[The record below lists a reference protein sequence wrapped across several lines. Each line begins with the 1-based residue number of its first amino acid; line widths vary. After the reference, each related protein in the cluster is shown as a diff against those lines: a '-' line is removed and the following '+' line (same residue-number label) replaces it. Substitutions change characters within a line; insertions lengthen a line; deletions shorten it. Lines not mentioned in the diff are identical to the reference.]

1 MDMYVAATLLCM
13 NMYVWTL
20 MLWTCMNMYVWTL
33 MCVSRHWLLAAYQ
46 QSWSGTNF
54 YIYFCWLWLL
64 LFLVF
69 TTAEEL
75 ALHEL
80 ATNQTQQDYDLAV
93 GNNASMWNVTPVNIG
108 WTIGTPSR
116 VNEILGQICWADN
129 DEWQVQRE
137 RERER
142 GHPLNA
148 KCLKMFHLT
157 YFLYCTVLAL

>member
-1 MDMYVAATLLCM
+1 MDMYVPATLLCM

-33 MCVSRHWLLAAYQ
+33 MCVSRHWLLAASQ

-93 GNNASMWNVTPVNIG
+93 GNMPPCEMWHRSTLAGLSALQQGEWDTRSNLLSWQWWVTG
-108 WTIGTPSR
+108 SARTGTGTGTS
-116 VNEILGQICWADN
+116 
-129 DEWQVQRE
+129 
-137 RERER
+137 
-142 GHPLNA
+142 A
-148 KCLKMFHLT
+148 KCEMS
-157 YFLYCTVLAL
+157 

>member
-1 MDMYVAATLLCM
+1 
-13 NMYVWTL
+13 
-20 MLWTCMNMYVWTL
+20 MLWTCMNKYVWTLLAVWTL
-33 MCVSRHWLLAAYQ
+33 MCVSRHCLLAAYQ

-54 YIYFCWLWLL
+54 YIYYCWLWLL

-69 TTAEEL
+69 ITAEEL

-80 ATNQTQQDYDLAV
+80 ATNQTNKSQCRCISRLWSGCRQH
-93 GNNASMWNVTPVNIG
+93 ASMWNVTPVNIG

-157 YFLYCTVLAL
+157 YFLYCKVLAL